1 MVPADSEKGFVADR
15 TSTLVGMARL
25 RQLRILNG
33 EASFTC
39 PVALSLSLSVHLST
53 AQQTKVAQRA
63 GGKTIAELTAFCKK
77 LQDEKESV
85 NSGNT
90 SVITLEK
97 EEDSQP
103 VAHHPFLIKEK
114 PDITIP
120 PVIFPVS

>member
-53 AQQTKVAQRA
+53 AVADP
-63 GGKTIAELTAFCKK
+63 GGVRGVLTPPIRPDAY
-77 LQDEKESV
+77 
-85 NSGNT
+85 NSENEILT
-90 SVITLEK
+90 STGSYIT
-97 EEDSQP
+97 
-103 VAHHPFLIKEK
+103 F
-114 PDITIP
+114 
-120 PVIFPVS
+120 